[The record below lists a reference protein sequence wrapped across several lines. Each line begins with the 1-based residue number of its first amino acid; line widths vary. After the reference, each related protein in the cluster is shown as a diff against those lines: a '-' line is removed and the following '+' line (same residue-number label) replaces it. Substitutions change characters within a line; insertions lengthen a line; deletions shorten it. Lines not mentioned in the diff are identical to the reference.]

1 MKKETR
7 DRAKRFL
14 TSESGRV
21 GIRAPLTLGVASGV
35 LLLSQMMYAP
45 PAEASCQTHDDCGSD
60 GWCRTWCEEYDDDG
74 TCQGWESV
82 CDYDS

>member
-45 PAEASCQTHDDCGSD
+45 PAEASCQTHDDCGS
-60 GWCRTWCEEYDDDG
+60 GGRCIPWCAKYVEG
-74 TCQGWESV
+74 TCASWRSKCV
-82 CDYDS
+82 YDS

>member
-45 PAEASCQTHDDCGSD
+45 PQKHHVIVMMIAGRVAGVTRNVTNTLTE
-60 GWCRTWCEEYDDDG
+60 R
-74 TCQGWESV
+74 V
-82 CDYDS
+82 